1 MLGLI
6 ARMDNGGLGVQTHEF
21 YKNMKPDKTLVID
34 STEFNGRKQFPQRY
48 PNGQVVKLSQLNHTG
63 IKTFLTGLKTLFT
76 VEIPYDYDFFK
87 IAKEMGIKTILN
99 YNWEFL
105 DYLTRSDLPLPDIL
119 LAPTVWYLNDA
130 IQRWPMQ
137 VKQIPFPVNTKLIK
151 PRIIEECKTFIHI
164 AAYKLFEDR
173 NGTQAL
179 IDALPYIK
187 SNIKIIIYSQHPIGV
202 IKDKRVEVRE
212 INLKNYWDLYKEGDC
227 LILPRRYGGQSLQ
240 MQEAMAAGMIPLM
253 PDISPQDSFLHS
265 DMLFPTS
272 GHKKIQTR
280 SEIDCYDIRPEV
292 LALSIDYMASRKV
305 KRLNNYAIDYANSIS
320 WDNLKKKYEELCK

>member
-34 STEFNGRKQFPQRY
+34 STSFNGRQQFPERY
-48 PNGQVVKLSQLNHTG
+48 PDGQIVKLSELNYTV
-63 IKTFLTGLKTLFT
+63 IKKFLTGLKTLFT

-87 IAKEMGIKTILN
+87 LAREMKVKTILN

-105 DYLTRSDLPLPDIL
+105 DYLQKDLPLPDIL
-119 LAPTVWYLNDA
+119 LAPTIWYLNEA
-130 IQRWPMQ
+130 LEKWPME
-137 VKQIPFPVNTKLIK
+137 VKQIPFPVNTDLIK
-151 PRIIEECKTFIHI
+151 PREIHKCKTFVHI

-179 IDALPYIK
+179 IDALPFIK
-187 SNIKIIIYSQHPIGV
+187 SKIKIIIYSQHPIPE
-202 IKDKRVEVRE
+202 IKDPRVEVRE
-212 INLKNYWDLYKEGDC
+212 TNLKNYWDLYKEGDC

-240 MQEAMAAGMIPLM
+240 MQEAMASGMIPLM

-272 GHKKIQTR
+272 GSKKITTR
-280 SEIDCYDIRPEV
+280 SEIDCYDIRPEI
-292 LALSIDYMASRKV
+292 LAYAIDVMANRKV
-305 KRLNNYAIDYANSIS
+305 KRLNNYSIMYANLIS
-320 WDNLKKKYEELCK
+320 WNNLKPKYEALCK